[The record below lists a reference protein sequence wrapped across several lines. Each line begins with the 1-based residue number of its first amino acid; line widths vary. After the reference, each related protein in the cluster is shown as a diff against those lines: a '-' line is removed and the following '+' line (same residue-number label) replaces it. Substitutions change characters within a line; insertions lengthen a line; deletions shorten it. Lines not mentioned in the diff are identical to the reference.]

1 MDILALNKDL
11 DVISIV
17 DVYESLIWTERYY
30 EYGDFEIYTAM
41 TQDVLNYIKT
51 DYYLQRRGSDRV
63 MIIED
68 LKIDTDSESGNHI
81 TITGRSLESILDR
94 RIVWTQT
101 TLDGN
106 LQNGIKKLITENVI
120 SPSKPERK
128 ISNFIFKDST
138 DPLITGL
145 TIKAQYTGDSLY
157 DVISKVCEE
166 KSIGFKVTLNE
177 SKQFVFE
184 LYAGTDRSYDQTEVP
199 YVVFSPGFDNI
210 INSNYLESKASL
222 KNVALVG
229 GEGEGT
235 ARKYLAIG
243 NTSGLDRRE
252 LFVDARDV
260 SSEKEGGGTLS
271 TDEYNELLKQ
281 RGNEY
286 LADYTDLVSFEGEVE
301 TTIMYKYGIDFF
313 DGDIVQIANEY
324 GHEAKVR
331 ILEVVISENEE
342 GSSVYPTFKTIDETE
357 EEGEETT

>member
-1 MDILALNKDL
+1 MDLLVLNKNL
-11 DVISIV
+11 DVIAIV
-17 DVYESLIWTERYY
+17 DVYESIIWTERYY
-30 EYGDFEIYTAM
+30 EYGDFELYTAM
-41 TQDVLNYIKT
+41 TQDLLNYIKT
-51 DYYLQRRGSDRV
+51 DNYIQRVGSDRV
-63 MIIED
+63 MIIEEIR
-68 LKIDTDSESGNHI
+68 IDTDSETGNHI

-94 RIVWTQT
+94 RVIWSQT
-101 TLDGN
+101 TISGN
-106 LQNGIKKLITENVI
+106 LQNGIKKLINENII
-120 SPSKPERK
+120 SPSKEERK

-138 DPLITGL
+138 DSQITGL
-145 TIKAQYTGDSLY
+145 TVEAQYTGDNLY

-166 KSIGFKVTLNE
+166 KSIGFKVSLNE

-184 LYAGTDRSYDQTEVP
+184 LYAGADRSYEQTNYP
-199 YVVFSPGFDNI
+199 YVVFSPNFDNI
-210 INSNYLESKASL
+210 INSNYLESKENL

-252 LFVDARDV
+252 LFVDARDI
-260 SSEKEGGGTLS
+260 SSEGEDGETL
-271 TDEYNELLKQ
+271 TTEQYNELLKQ

-286 LADYTDLVSFEGEVE
+286 LADYTDLVSFEGAVE
-301 TTIMYKYGIDFF
+301 TNIMYKYGVDFF

-342 GSSVYPTFKTIDETE
+342 GNSVYPTFKTIT
-357 EEGEETT
+357 EEGEETE

>member
-1 MDILALNKDL
+1 MDLLVLNKNL
-11 DVISIV
+11 DVVAIV
-17 DVYESLIWTERYY
+17 DVYESIIWTERYY
-30 EYGDFEIYTAM
+30 EYGDFELYTAM
-41 TQDVLNYIKT
+41 TQDLLNYIKT
-51 DYYLQRRGSDRV
+51 DNYIQRVGSDRV
-63 MIIED
+63 MIIEEIR
-68 LKIDTDSESGNHI
+68 IDTDSETGNHI

-94 RIVWTQT
+94 RVIWSQT
-101 TLDGN
+101 TISGN
-106 LQNGIKKLITENVI
+106 LQNGIKKLVNENII
-120 SPSKPERK
+120 SPSKEERK

-138 DPLITGL
+138 DSQITGL
-145 TIKAQYTGDSLY
+145 TVEAQYTGDNLY

-166 KSIGFKVTLNE
+166 KSIGFKVSLNE

-184 LYAGTDRSYDQTEVP
+184 LYAGADRSYEQTNYP
-199 YVVFSPGFDNI
+199 YVVFSPNFDNI
-210 INSNYLESKASL
+210 INSNYLESKENL

-252 LFVDARDV
+252 LFVDARDI
-260 SSEKEGGGTLS
+260 SSEGEDGETL
-271 TDEYNELLKQ
+271 TTEQYNELLKQ

-286 LADYTDLVSFEGEVE
+286 LADYTDLVSFEGAVE
-301 TTIMYKYGIDFF
+301 TNIMYKYGVDFF

-342 GSSVYPTFKTIDETE
+342 GNSVYPTFKTIT
-357 EEGEETT
+357 EEGEETE

>member
-1 MDILALNKDL
+1 MDLLVLNKNL
-11 DVISIV
+11 DVVAIV
-17 DVYESLIWTERYY
+17 DVYESIIWTERYY
-30 EYGDFEIYTAM
+30 EYGDFELYTAM
-41 TQDVLNYIKT
+41 TQDILNYIKT
-51 DYYLQRRGSDRV
+51 DNYIQRVGSDRV
-63 MIIED
+63 MIIEEIR
-68 LKIDTDSESGNHI
+68 IDTDSETGNHI

-94 RIVWTQT
+94 RVIWSQT
-101 TLDGN
+101 TISGN
-106 LQNGIKKLITENVI
+106 LQNGIKKLVNENII
-120 SPSKPERK
+120 SPSKEERK

-138 DPLITGL
+138 DSQITGL
-145 TIKAQYTGDSLY
+145 TVEAQYTGDNLY

-166 KSIGFKVTLNE
+166 KSIGFKVSLNE

-184 LYAGTDRSYDQTEVP
+184 LYAGADRSYEQTNYP
-199 YVVFSPGFDNI
+199 YVVFSPNFDNI
-210 INSNYLESKASL
+210 INSNYLESKENL

-252 LFVDARDV
+252 LFVDARDI
-260 SSEKEGGGTLS
+260 SSEGEDGETL
-271 TDEYNELLKQ
+271 TTEQYNELLKQ

-286 LADYTDLVSFEGEVE
+286 LADYTDLVSFEGAVE
-301 TTIMYKYGIDFF
+301 TNIMYKYGVDFF

-342 GSSVYPTFKTIDETE
+342 GNSVYPTFKTIT
-357 EEGEETT
+357 EEGEETE

>member
-1 MDILALNKDL
+1 MDLLVLNKSL
-11 DVISIV
+11 DVIAIV
-17 DVYESLIWTERYY
+17 DVYESIIWTERYY
-30 EYGDFEIYTAM
+30 EYGDFELYTAM
-41 TQDVLNYIKT
+41 TQDLLNYIKT
-51 DYYLQRRGSDRV
+51 DNYIQRVGSDRV
-63 MIIED
+63 MIIEEIR
-68 LKIDTDSESGNHI
+68 IDTDSETGNHI

-94 RIVWTQT
+94 RVIWSQT
-101 TLDGN
+101 TISGN
-106 LQNGIKKLITENVI
+106 LQNGIKKLVNENII
-120 SPSKPERK
+120 SPSKEERK

-138 DPLITGL
+138 DSQITGL
-145 TIKAQYTGDSLY
+145 TVEAQYTGDNLY

-166 KSIGFKVTLNE
+166 KSIGFKVSLNE

-184 LYAGTDRSYDQTEVP
+184 LYAGADRSYEQTNYP
-199 YVVFSPGFDNI
+199 YVVFSPNFDNI
-210 INSNYLESKASL
+210 INSNYLESKENL

-252 LFVDARDV
+252 LFVDARDI
-260 SSEKEGGGTLS
+260 SSEGEDGQTL
-271 TDEYNELLKQ
+271 TTEQYNELLKQ

-286 LADYTDLVSFEGEVE
+286 LADYTDLVSFEGAVE
-301 TTIMYKYGIDFF
+301 TNIMYKYGVDFF

-342 GSSVYPTFKTIDETE
+342 GNSVYPTFKTIT
-357 EEGEETT
+357 EEGEETE

>member
-1 MDILALNKDL
+1 MDLLVLNKSL
-11 DVISIV
+11 DVIAIV
-17 DVYESLIWTERYY
+17 DVYESIIWTERYY
-30 EYGDFEIYTAM
+30 EYGDFELYTAM
-41 TQDVLNYIKT
+41 TQDLLNYIKT
-51 DYYLQRRGSDRV
+51 DNYIQRVGSDRV
-63 MIIED
+63 MIIEEIR
-68 LKIDTDSESGNHI
+68 IDTDSETGNHI

-94 RIVWTQT
+94 RVIWSQT
-101 TLDGN
+101 TISGN
-106 LQNGIKKLITENVI
+106 LQNGLKKLINENII
-120 SPSKPERK
+120 SPSKEERK

-138 DPLITGL
+138 DSQITGL
-145 TIKAQYTGDSLY
+145 TVEAQYTGDNLY

-166 KSIGFKVTLNE
+166 KSIGFKVSLNE

-184 LYAGTDRSYDQTEVP
+184 LYAGADRSYEQTNYP
-199 YVVFSPGFDNI
+199 YVVFSPNFDNI
-210 INSNYLESKASL
+210 INSNYLESKENL

-252 LFVDARDV
+252 LFVDARDI
-260 SSEKEGGGTLS
+260 SSEGEDGQTL
-271 TDEYNELLKQ
+271 TTEQYNELLKQ

-286 LADYTDLVSFEGEVE
+286 LADYTDLVSFEGAVE
-301 TTIMYKYGIDFF
+301 TNIMYKYGVDFF

-342 GSSVYPTFKTIDETE
+342 GNSVYPTFKTIT
-357 EEGEETT
+357 EEGEETE

>member
-1 MDILALNKDL
+1 MDLLVLNKSL
-11 DVISIV
+11 DVIAIV
-17 DVYESLIWTERYY
+17 DVYESIIWTERYY
-30 EYGDFEIYTAM
+30 EYGDFELYTAM
-41 TQDVLNYIKT
+41 TQDILNYIKT
-51 DYYLQRRGSDRV
+51 DNYIQRVGSDRV
-63 MIIED
+63 MIIEEIR
-68 LKIDTDSESGNHI
+68 IDTDSETGNHI

-94 RIVWTQT
+94 RVIWSQT
-101 TLDGN
+101 TISGN
-106 LQNGIKKLITENVI
+106 LQNGLKKLINENII
-120 SPSKPERK
+120 SPSKEERK

-138 DPLITGL
+138 DSQITGL
-145 TIKAQYTGDSLY
+145 TVEAQYTGDNLY

-166 KSIGFKVTLNE
+166 KSIGFKVSLNE

-184 LYAGTDRSYDQTEVP
+184 LYAGADRSYEQTNYP
-199 YVVFSPGFDNI
+199 YVVFSPNFDNI
-210 INSNYLESKASL
+210 INSNYLESKENL

-252 LFVDARDV
+252 LFVDARDI
-260 SSEKEGGGTLS
+260 SSEGEDGQTL
-271 TDEYNELLKQ
+271 TTEQYNELLKQ

-286 LADYTDLVSFEGEVE
+286 LADHTDLISFEGAVE
-301 TTIMYKYGIDFF
+301 TNIMYKYGVDFF

-342 GSSVYPTFKTIDETE
+342 GNSVYPTFKTIT
-357 EEGEETT
+357 EEGEETE

>member
-1 MDILALNKDL
+1 MDLLVLNKSL
-11 DVISIV
+11 DVIAIV
-17 DVYESLIWTERYY
+17 DVYESIIWTERYY
-30 EYGDFEIYTAM
+30 EYGDFELYTAM
-41 TQDVLNYIKT
+41 TQDLLNYIKT
-51 DYYLQRRGSDRV
+51 DNYIQRVGSDRV
-63 MIIED
+63 MIIEEIR
-68 LKIDTDSESGNHI
+68 IDTDSETGNHI

-94 RIVWTQT
+94 RVIWSQT
-101 TLDGN
+101 TISGN
-106 LQNGIKKLITENVI
+106 LQNGIKKLVNENII
-120 SPSKPERK
+120 SPSKEERK

-138 DPLITGL
+138 DSQITGL
-145 TIKAQYTGDSLY
+145 TVEAQYTGDNLY

-166 KSIGFKVTLNE
+166 KSIGFKVSLNE

-184 LYAGTDRSYDQTEVP
+184 LYAGADRSYEQTNYP
-199 YVVFSPGFDNI
+199 YVVFSPNFDNI
-210 INSNYLESKASL
+210 INSNYLESKENL

-252 LFVDARDV
+252 LFVDARDI
-260 SSEKEGGGTLS
+260 SSEGEDRKTL
-271 TDEYNELLKQ
+271 TTEQYNELLKQ

-286 LADYTDLVSFEGEVE
+286 LADYTDLVSFEGAVE
-301 TTIMYKYGIDFF
+301 TNIMYKYGVDFF

-342 GSSVYPTFKTIDETE
+342 GNSVYPTFKTIT
-357 EEGEETT
+357 EEGEETE

>member
-1 MDILALNKDL
+1 MDLLVLNKSL
-11 DVISIV
+11 DVIAIV
-17 DVYESLIWTERYY
+17 DVYESIIWTERYY
-30 EYGDFEIYTAM
+30 EYGDFELYTAM
-41 TQDVLNYIKT
+41 TQDILNYIKT
-51 DYYLQRRGSDRV
+51 DNYIQRVGSDRV
-63 MIIED
+63 MIIEEIR
-68 LKIDTDSESGNHI
+68 IDTDSETGNHI

-94 RIVWTQT
+94 RVIWSQT
-101 TLDGN
+101 TISGN
-106 LQNGIKKLITENVI
+106 LQNGIKKLVNENII
-120 SPSKPERK
+120 SPSKEERK

-138 DPLITGL
+138 DSQITGL
-145 TIKAQYTGDSLY
+145 TVEAQYTGDNLY

-166 KSIGFKVTLNE
+166 KSIGFKVSLNE

-184 LYAGTDRSYDQTEVP
+184 LYAGADRSYEQTNYP
-199 YVVFSPGFDNI
+199 YVVFSPNFDNI
-210 INSNYLESKASL
+210 INSNYLESKENL

-252 LFVDARDV
+252 LFVDARDI
-260 SSEKEGGGTLS
+260 SSEGEDGQTL
-271 TDEYNELLKQ
+271 TTEQYNELLKQ

-286 LADYTDLVSFEGEVE
+286 LADYTDLVSFEGAVE
-301 TTIMYKYGIDFF
+301 TNIMYKYGVDFF

-342 GSSVYPTFKTIDETE
+342 GNSVYPTFKTIT
-357 EEGEETT
+357 EEGEETE

>member
-1 MDILALNKDL
+1 MDLLVLNKNL
-11 DVISIV
+11 DVVAIV
-17 DVYESLIWTERYY
+17 DVYESIIWTERYY
-30 EYGDFEIYTAM
+30 EYGDFELYTAM
-41 TQDVLNYIKT
+41 TQDLLNYIKT
-51 DYYLQRRGSDRV
+51 DNYIQRVGSDRV
-63 MIIED
+63 MIIEEIR
-68 LKIDTDSESGNHI
+68 IDTDSETGNHI

-94 RIVWTQT
+94 RVIWSQT
-101 TLDGN
+101 TISGN
-106 LQNGIKKLITENVI
+106 LQNGIKKLVNENVI
-120 SPSKPERK
+120 SPSKEERK

-138 DPLITGL
+138 DSQITGL
-145 TIKAQYTGDSLY
+145 TVEAQYTGDNLY

-166 KSIGFKVTLNE
+166 KSIGFKVSLNE

-184 LYAGTDRSYDQTEVP
+184 LYAGADRSYEQTNYP
-199 YVVFSPGFDNI
+199 YVVFSPNFDNI
-210 INSNYLESKASL
+210 INSNYLESKENL

-252 LFVDARDV
+252 LFVDARDI
-260 SSEKEGGGTLS
+260 SSEGEDGQTL
-271 TDEYNELLKQ
+271 TTEQYNELLKQ

-286 LADYTDLVSFEGEVE
+286 LADYTDLVSFEGAVE
-301 TTIMYKYGIDFF
+301 TNIMYKYGVDFF

-342 GSSVYPTFKTIDETE
+342 GNSVYPTFKTIT
-357 EEGEETT
+357 EEGEETE

>member
-1 MDILALNKDL
+1 MDLLVLNKNL
-11 DVISIV
+11 DVVAIV
-17 DVYESLIWTERYY
+17 DVYESIIWTERYY
-30 EYGDFEIYTAM
+30 EYGDFELYTAM
-41 TQDVLNYIKT
+41 TQDLLNYIKT
-51 DYYLQRRGSDRV
+51 DNYIQRVGSDRV
-63 MIIED
+63 MIIEEIR
-68 LKIDTDSESGNHI
+68 IDTDSETGNHI

-94 RIVWTQT
+94 RVIWSQT
-101 TLDGN
+101 TISGN
-106 LQNGIKKLITENVI
+106 LQNGIKKLVNENII
-120 SPSKPERK
+120 SPSKEERK

-138 DPLITGL
+138 DSQITGL
-145 TIKAQYTGDSLY
+145 TVEAQYTGDNLY

-166 KSIGFKVTLNE
+166 KSIGFKVSLNE

-184 LYAGTDRSYDQTEVP
+184 LYAGADRSYEQINYP
-199 YVVFSPGFDNI
+199 YVVFSPNFDNI
-210 INSNYLESKASL
+210 INSNYLESKENL

-252 LFVDARDV
+252 LFVDARDI
-260 SSEKEGGGTLS
+260 SSEGEDGQTL
-271 TDEYNELLKQ
+271 TTEQYNELLKQ

-286 LADYTDLVSFEGEVE
+286 LADYTDLVSFEGAVE
-301 TTIMYKYGIDFF
+301 TNIMYKYGVDFF

-342 GSSVYPTFKTIDETE
+342 GNSVYPTFKTIT
-357 EEGEETT
+357 EEGEETE

>member
-1 MDILALNKDL
+1 
-11 DVISIV
+11 
-17 DVYESLIWTERYY
+17 
-30 EYGDFEIYTAM
+30 
-41 TQDVLNYIKT
+41 
-51 DYYLQRRGSDRV
+51 
-63 MIIED
+63 MIIEEIR
-68 LKIDTDSESGNHI
+68 IDTDSETGNHI

-94 RIVWTQT
+94 RVIWSQT
-101 TLDGN
+101 TISGN
-106 LQNGIKKLITENVI
+106 LQNGIKKLVNENII
-120 SPSKPERK
+120 SPSKEERK

-138 DPLITGL
+138 DSQITGL
-145 TIKAQYTGDSLY
+145 TVEAQYTGDNLY

-166 KSIGFKVTLNE
+166 KSIGFKVSLNE

-184 LYAGTDRSYDQTEVP
+184 LYAGADRSYEQTNYP
-199 YVVFSPGFDNI
+199 YVVFSPNFDNI
-210 INSNYLESKASL
+210 INSNYLESKENL

-252 LFVDARDV
+252 LFVDARDI
-260 SSEKEGGGTLS
+260 SSEGEDGKTL
-271 TDEYNELLKQ
+271 TTEQYNELLKQ

-286 LADYTDLVSFEGEVE
+286 LADYTDLVSFEGAVE
-301 TTIMYKYGIDFF
+301 TNIMYKYGVDFF

-342 GSSVYPTFKTIDETE
+342 GNSVYPTFKTIT
-357 EEGEETT
+357 EEGEETE

>member
-1 MDILALNKDL
+1 MDLLVLNKSL
-11 DVISIV
+11 DVIAIV
-17 DVYESLIWTERYY
+17 DVYESIIWTERYY
-30 EYGDFEIYTAM
+30 EYGDFELYTAM
-41 TQDVLNYIKT
+41 TQDILNYIKT
-51 DYYLQRRGSDRV
+51 DNYIQRVGSDRV
-63 MIIED
+63 MIIEEIR
-68 LKIDTDSESGNHI
+68 IDTDSETGNHI

-94 RIVWTQT
+94 RVIWSQT
-101 TLDGN
+101 TISGN
-106 LQNGIKKLITENVI
+106 LQNGIKKLVNENII
-120 SPSKPERK
+120 SPSKEERK

-138 DPLITGL
+138 DSQITGL
-145 TIKAQYTGDSLY
+145 TVEAQYTGDNLY

-166 KSIGFKVTLNE
+166 KSIGFKVSLNE

-184 LYAGTDRSYDQTEVP
+184 LYAGADRSYEQTNYP
-199 YVVFSPGFDNI
+199 YVVFSPNFDNI
-210 INSNYLESKASL
+210 INSNYLESKENL

-252 LFVDARDV
+252 LFVDARDI
-260 SSEKEGGGTLS
+260 SSEGEDGQTL
-271 TDEYNELLKQ
+271 TTEQYNELLKQ

-286 LADYTDLVSFEGEVE
+286 LADYIDLVSFEGAIE
-301 TTIMYKYGIDFF
+301 TNIMYKYGVDFF

-342 GSSVYPTFKTIDETE
+342 GNSVYPTFKTIT
-357 EEGEETT
+357 EEGEETE

>member
-1 MDILALNKDL
+1 MDLLVLNKSL
-11 DVISIV
+11 DVIAIV
-17 DVYESLIWTERYY
+17 DVYESIIWTERYY
-30 EYGDFEIYTAM
+30 EYGDFELYTAM
-41 TQDVLNYIKT
+41 TQDLLNYIKT
-51 DYYLQRRGSDRV
+51 DNYIQRVGSDRV
-63 MIIED
+63 MIIEEIR
-68 LKIDTDSESGNHI
+68 IDTDSETGNHI

-94 RIVWTQT
+94 RVIWSQT
-101 TLDGN
+101 TISGN
-106 LQNGIKKLITENVI
+106 LQNGIKKLVNENII
-120 SPSKPERK
+120 SPSKEERK

-138 DPLITGL
+138 DSQITGL
-145 TIKAQYTGDSLY
+145 TVEAQYTGDNLY

-166 KSIGFKVTLNE
+166 KSIGFKVSLNE

-184 LYAGTDRSYDQTEVP
+184 LYAGADRSYEQTNYP
-199 YVVFSPGFDNI
+199 YVVFSPNFDNI
-210 INSNYLESKASL
+210 INSNYLESKENL

-252 LFVDARDV
+252 LFVDARDI
-260 SSEKEGGGTLS
+260 SSEGEDGETL
-271 TDEYNELLKQ
+271 TTEQYNELLKQ

-286 LADYTDLVSFEGEVE
+286 LADYTDLVSFEGAVE
-301 TTIMYKYGIDFF
+301 TNIMYKYGVDFF

-342 GSSVYPTFKTIDETE
+342 GNSVYPTFKTIT
-357 EEGEETT
+357 EEGEETE

>member
-1 MDILALNKDL
+1 MDLLVLNKSL
-11 DVISIV
+11 DVIAIV
-17 DVYESLIWTERYY
+17 DVYESIIWTERYY
-30 EYGDFEIYTAM
+30 EYGDFELYTAM
-41 TQDVLNYIKT
+41 TQDLLNYIKT
-51 DYYLQRRGSDRV
+51 DNYIQRVGSDRV
-63 MIIED
+63 MIIEEIR
-68 LKIDTDSESGNHI
+68 IDTDSETGNHI

-94 RIVWTQT
+94 RVIWSQT
-101 TLDGN
+101 TISGN
-106 LQNGIKKLITENVI
+106 LQNGIKKLVNENII
-120 SPSKPERK
+120 SPSKEERK

-138 DPLITGL
+138 DSQITGL
-145 TIKAQYTGDSLY
+145 TVEAQYTGDNLY

-166 KSIGFKVTLNE
+166 KSIGFKVSLNE

-184 LYAGTDRSYDQTEVP
+184 LYAGADRSYEQTNYP
-199 YVVFSPGFDNI
+199 YVVFSPNFDNI
-210 INSNYLESKASL
+210 INSNYLESKENL

-252 LFVDARDV
+252 LFVDARDI
-260 SSEKEGGGTLS
+260 SSEGEDGKTL
-271 TDEYNELLKQ
+271 TTEQYNELLKQ

-286 LADYTDLVSFEGEVE
+286 LADYTDLVSFEGAVE
-301 TTIMYKYGIDFF
+301 TNIMYKYGVDFF

-342 GSSVYPTFKTIDETE
+342 GNSVYPTFKTIT
-357 EEGEETT
+357 EEGEETE

>member
-1 MDILALNKDL
+1 MDLLVLNKNL
-11 DVISIV
+11 DVVAIV
-17 DVYESLIWTERYY
+17 DVYESIIWTERYY
-30 EYGDFEIYTAM
+30 EYGDFELYTAM
-41 TQDVLNYIKT
+41 TQDLLNYIKT
-51 DYYLQRRGSDRV
+51 DNYIQRVGSDRV
-63 MIIED
+63 MIIEEIR
-68 LKIDTDSESGNHI
+68 IDTDSETGNHI

-94 RIVWTQT
+94 RVIWSQT
-101 TLDGN
+101 TISGN
-106 LQNGIKKLITENVI
+106 LQNGIKKLVNENII
-120 SPSKPERK
+120 SPSKEERK

-138 DPLITGL
+138 DSQITGL
-145 TIKAQYTGDSLY
+145 TVEAQYTGDNLY

-166 KSIGFKVTLNE
+166 KSIGFKVSLNE

-184 LYAGTDRSYDQTEVP
+184 LYAGADRSYEQTNYP
-199 YVVFSPGFDNI
+199 YVVFSPNFDNI
-210 INSNYLESKASL
+210 VNSNYLESKENL

-252 LFVDARDV
+252 LFVDARDI
-260 SSEKEGGGTLS
+260 SSEGEDGQTL
-271 TDEYNELLKQ
+271 TTEQYNELLKQ

-286 LADYTDLVSFEGEVE
+286 LADYTDLVSFEGAVE
-301 TTIMYKYGIDFF
+301 TNIMYKYGVDFF

-342 GSSVYPTFKTIDETE
+342 GNSVYPTFKTIT
-357 EEGEETT
+357 EEGEETE